1 MSQIIKD
8 FLRGSLILAVGI
20 ILSFVIFVVL
30 LILWI
35 FLNILG
41 TFVWAFF
48 IIFLILAAVWLLGYI
63 YRNIRQS
70 GNKEHEV
77 R

>member
-8 FLRGSLILAVGI
+8 FLAGSAILVAGT
-20 ILSFVIFVVL
+20 ILSFAAFILL

-41 TFVWAFF
+41 AFVWVFF
-48 IIFLILAAVWLLGYI
+48 IVFLVLASIWLIGYI
-63 YRNIRQS
+63 YRNIKGQL
-70 GNKEHEV
+70 
-77 R
+77 

>member
-8 FLRGSLILAVGI
+8 FLRGSLILVAGV
-20 ILSFVIFVVL
+20 ILSFVIFIVL

-41 TFVWAFF
+41 VFVWAFF
-48 IIFLILAAVWLLGYI
+48 IIFLILAAVWLIGFI
-63 YRNIRQS
+63 YRNIKQS
-70 GNKEHEV
+70 GNN
-77 R
+77 RL

>member
-1 MSQIIKD
+1 MSHIIKD
-8 FLRGSLILAVGI
+8 FFRGSLILAAGI
-20 ILSFVIFVVL
+20 VLSFVIFIVL

-41 TFVWAFF
+41 ALVWVFFVAFLF
-48 IIFLILAAVWLLGYI
+48 LAAVWLIGYI
-63 YRNIRQS
+63 YRNINDS
-70 GNKEHEV
+70 GKH

>member
-1 MSQIIKD
+1 MAHIIKD
-8 FLRGSLILAVGI
+8 FFKGSLILVAGI
-20 ILSFVIFVVL
+20 VLSFAIFIVL

-41 TFVWAFF
+41 ALVWVFFVV
-48 IIFLILAAVWLLGYI
+48 FLFLAAVWLIGYI
-63 YRNIRQS
+63 YRNIRVS
-70 GNKEHEV
+70 GKH